1 MKCIQCIFTGIVFL
15 LFLSPVIAQTPEV
28 NEDVKAPVEKV
39 GKAERIVILPF
50 YDYTGSSMKYLSS
63 YIPELI
69 RDRLGE
75 VEGLEIYDA
84 RMIQN
89 EIELQNL
96 TPEKLYDREVQLQFL
111 KRVGATIGLSGRY
124 VIIGNTIRID
134 YRITYAKSGTLVR
147 ATPFEGVVDDNLL
160 DTVERFADTSA
171 DWFSIQAL
179 SEIVTRIEAKKK
191 TKLSELT
198 KRIKESQVGI
208 IIRNKWLF
216 SLFILVSFYILS
228 RLIVL
233 FFEKVLRRFARRSE
247 TTVDD
252 ELISVSKK
260 PIKWIIIF
268 LGLKLALLPLK
279 LSATVAL
286 FLNNLTTALII
297 AGVTYIIY
305 KSLGILIQ
313 FWGRRVAD
321 KVDSR
326 IDDDLV
332 PLFVK
337 ITNIFIIIMG
347 ALLILSKFGVEIGPL
362 VASLGIAGFAVGFAV
377 KDSLSNIIGGII
389 LILDK
394 SLAVGDKVTIDDD
407 TGVIKEV
414 GLRNTKLQTYDN
426 EIIVIPNGDL
436 MNKKFKNYVL
446 PDPTIR
452 VVVDFGVAYGSNVDQ
467 VEEIVLKVIDS
478 IDEVVDDPEPAVV
491 FYEMGDFAL
500 KFQAKFWIPLYENQY
515 VKKMEA
521 TKKIYNALVENN
533 IDIPFPT
540 QTVHLEGGSQ

>member
-1 MKCIQCIFTGIVFL
+1 MKFIQRIFAGIIFF
-15 LFLSPVIAQTPEV
+15 LFLSPVIAQTPETK
-28 NEDVKAPVEKV
+28 EDVKAPAEQV

-75 VEGLEIYDA
+75 VEGLEIFDA

-96 TPEKLYDREVQLQFL
+96 TPEKIYDRETQLQFL
-111 KRVGATIGLSGRY
+111 KSVGATIGLSGRY
-124 VIIGNTIRID
+124 VIIGNTMRIN
-134 YRITYAKSGTLVR
+134 YRILYAKSGKMVR
-147 ATPFEGVVDDNLL
+147 ATPYEGVVDDNLL
-160 DTVERFADTSA
+160 DTVERFADASA

-179 SEIVTRIEAKKK
+179 SEIVTKIEAKRK
-191 TKLSELT
+191 TRFSELM
-198 KRIKESQVGI
+198 KRIEESQVGI

-216 SLFILVSFYILS
+216 SLFILVSFYVLS

-233 FFEKVLRRFARRSE
+233 FFEKVLRRFARKSE

-279 LSATVAL
+279 LSATTAL
-286 FLNNLTTALII
+286 FFSNLTTALII
-297 AGVTYIIY
+297 AGITFIIY

-321 KVDSR
+321 RIDSR

-362 VASLGIAGFAVGFAV
+362 VASLGIAGFAIGFAV

-407 TGVIKEV
+407 TGIIKEV

-452 VVVDFGVAYGSNVDQ
+452 VVVDFGVAYGTNGYRSMRISMARRWKRQRRSTMRSLRITSIFPFQLKPCTWRGNRSD
-467 VEEIVLKVIDS
+467 EIESGCVG
-478 IDEVVDDPEPAVV
+478 AVV
-491 FYEMGDFAL
+491 G
-500 KFQAKFWIPLYENQY
+500 
-515 VKKMEA
+515 
-521 TKKIYNALVENN
+521 
-533 IDIPFPT
+533 
-540 QTVHLEGGSQ
+540 H